1 VASGDARGPDGPLFA
16 WGEALR
22 SAHASRRRLR
32 RRAALVAI
40 PALCALATAVAPP
53 TPRLVWNASPSMAVG
68 LYSVSPGASAA
79 TGELVV
85 AWPPDRARRLAALR
99 RYLPSNVPLVKRVAA
114 MPGDEV
120 CALGARIF
128 INGSPSVTRRT
139 ADRAGRPL
147 PWWEGCVRLREG
159 QRLLLVAASPDSFD
173 GRYFGV
179 SERADILGKARLLW
193 AR

>member
-1 VASGDARGPDGPLFA
+1 MPSGNAGGTDGPLFA

-22 SAHASRRRLR
+22 SARASRRRLR
-32 RRAALVAI
+32 RRAVLVAI

-53 TPRLVWNASPSMAVG
+53 TPRLVWNASPSMPVG
-68 LYSVSPGASAA
+68 LYSVSPGVPAA
-79 TGELVV
+79 TGELVI
-85 AWPPDRARRLAALR
+85 AWPPKAVRWVAAER

-128 INGSPSVTRRT
+128 INGEPSVARRA

-159 QRLLLVAASPDSFD
+159 QRLLLVVASPDSFD